1 MKPLKLTMCAFGPY
15 AVETVVD
22 FRSLGASG
30 VYLVCGDT
38 GAGKTMI
45 FDAICFA
52 LFGEASGDSK
62 NGARSAGSL
71 RSDYADPASKTY
83 VELEFSYRGQAYRV
97 KRNPDYERAKKRGE
111 GTTKEAANAEIE
123 LPDGRCISGV
133 RKVNAQVE
141 ELLGIDVNQFKQIV
155 MLAQGEFRKL
165 LTADTATREG
175 IFRKLFATQKY
186 ERLQDK
192 LGEECRKLERENDTL
207 KRDVASDAQLV
218 RFAPDSPDADEL
230 AQRRRSG
237 APMGE
242 WLAELL
248 EKLLGQDKPELKR
261 LRNEQDDLRE
271 KWSEANALVKQVGNR
286 PKYEQEQALL
296 LQDIEALSGK
306 TEALEAAF
314 AAQRSKDSRREEAAE
329 RAAVIEGSL
338 SKYEALSTALRKERA
353 AQDAVET
360 ALRTRDHTR
369 AAAQQSESVRADASL
384 RCEKLAGADTRL
396 AKAQAAFDAAE
407 VSAQAAAK
415 ALAAAR
421 DCAAK
426 ESVARTAAQCVEV
439 SAGERDKRAAQE
451 ESARCAVAKAQV
463 MCESLSD
470 ADTVY
475 GEACTAF
482 ERAERVRVDAKRDC
496 DRRAELAQVADRAVV
511 PYERAVES
519 LKAAEAAHDA
529 DAAAWQQLQKVQRAG
544 RAGLLAADLLEG
556 QPCPVCGSTHH
567 PVLAACADA
576 VPSDEQIDAAAK
588 KESASRASLDQAV
601 RSAEQLKVLL
611 ASAQGELAKFDQEH
625 GGEQALE
632 QQRATAE
639 KRCAQAAQTREAAA
653 QRKKEAA
660 AAAQALSAA
669 TKEHD
674 RAVKA
679 LGEAKEAYQEAVRLL
694 SSAQAEARALK
705 QTLAMASVQEA
716 QDASVAADHKVSV
729 ARTELNNA
737 QRAVSD
743 FAAAK
748 QRLAQ
753 AETDA
758 QKAQELA
765 AQAESALQQR
775 SQDVQLA
782 KQEAAHL
789 KADLDFASLE
799 DATRQAAELRK
810 QANEMAQQR
819 EAARKAVADNASQLA
834 TKRELLAE
842 KRKQLAELPEADVA
856 ALRASM
862 DEWTVRGKALGE
874 QINQVNERVLAN
886 QSVLARLR
894 KTLEKAGDIEERYG
908 RIKLLADAA
917 NGNLTGQAKIRFEAY
932 VQGMYF
938 DKVITAANVR
948 LKVLTAGQF
957 ELVRWSESTGNSKAG
972 LGLYVIDSFTG
983 RARDASSLSGGESFQ
998 ASLCL
1003 ALGLSDIVQAHA
1015 GGIEFDTMFVDE
1027 GFGSLDQGALGN
1039 AISLLS
1045 DLSGGNK
1052 LVGIISHVE
1061 DLKANIPKRIVVTKT
1076 RTGSTAKVEG

>member
-1 MKPLKLTMCAFGPY
+1 M
-15 AVETVVD
+15 
-22 FRSLGASG
+22 
-30 VYLVCGDT
+30 
-38 GAGKTMI
+38 
-45 FDAICFA
+45 
-52 LFGEASGDSK
+52 
-62 NGARSAGSL
+62 
-71 RSDYADPASKTY
+71 
-83 VELEFSYRGQAYRV
+83 
-97 KRNPDYERAKKRGE
+97 
-111 GTTKEAANAEIE
+111 
-123 LPDGRCISGV
+123 
-133 RKVNAQVE
+133 
-141 ELLGIDVNQFKQIV
+141 
-155 MLAQGEFRKL
+155 
-165 LTADTATREG
+165 
-175 IFRKLFATQKY
+175 
-186 ERLQDK
+186 
-192 LGEECRKLERENDTL
+192 
-207 KRDVASDAQLV
+207 
-218 RFAPDSPDADEL
+218 
-230 AQRRRSG
+230 
-237 APMGE
+237 
-242 WLAELL
+242 
-248 EKLLGQDKPELKR
+248 
-261 LRNEQDDLRE
+261 
-271 KWSEANALVKQVGNR
+271 
-286 PKYEQEQALL
+286 
-296 LQDIEALSGK
+296 
-306 TEALEAAF
+306 
-314 AAQRSKDSRREEAAE
+314 
-329 RAAVIEGSL
+329 
-338 SKYEALSTALRKERA
+338 
-353 AQDAVET
+353 
-360 ALRTRDHTR
+360 
-369 AAAQQSESVRADASL
+369 
-384 RCEKLAGADTRL
+384 
-396 AKAQAAFDAAE
+396 
-407 VSAQAAAK
+407 
-415 ALAAAR
+415 
-421 DCAAK
+421 
-426 ESVARTAAQCVEV
+426 
-439 SAGERDKRAAQE
+439 
-451 ESARCAVAKAQV
+451 
-463 MCESLSD
+463 
-470 ADTVY
+470 
-475 GEACTAF
+475 
-482 ERAERVRVDAKRDC
+482 
-496 DRRAELAQVADRAVV
+496 
-511 PYERAVES
+511 
-519 LKAAEAAHDA
+519 
-529 DAAAWQQLQKVQRAG
+529 
-544 RAGLLAADLLEG
+544 
-556 QPCPVCGSTHH
+556 
-567 PVLAACADA
+567 
-576 VPSDEQIDAAAK
+576 
-588 KESASRASLDQAV
+588 
-601 RSAEQLKVLL
+601 
-611 ASAQGELAKFDQEH
+611 
-625 GGEQALE
+625 
-632 QQRATAE
+632 
-639 KRCAQAAQTREAAA
+639 
-653 QRKKEAA
+653 
-660 AAAQALSAA
+660 
-669 TKEHD
+669 
-674 RAVKA
+674 
-679 LGEAKEAYQEAVRLL
+679 L

-705 QTLAMASVQEA
+705 QTLVTASVQEA

-753 AETDA
+753 AEADA

-765 AQAESALQQR
+765 VQAESALQQR

-886 QSVLARLR
+886 QSVLVRLR

-938 DKVITAANVR
+938 DKVIAAANVR
-948 LKVLTAGQF
+948 RKVLTAGQF

-1061 DLKANIPKRIVVTKT
+1061 DLKANIPKRIVVTKA